1 MANLVG
7 KKFHEIGNWRIDGQI
22 IYEIAFAF
30 EFVVAFLITS
40 TYTDYF
46 SNHLL
51 HTLMFAGLALVL
63 LKIFLFDDLDLK
75 WLAIDAIILILLLI
89 TWRTSKEF
97 SLFSMGIF
105 VLGAR
110 NVDFKRII
118 KIYFYVGM
126 LLLAFVV
133 ISAMGGLIRNLVY
146 RRDMTNIVRQSF
158 GIAYPTDFAAH
169 VLYLILAYAY
179 LKFGKIKWYDYA
191 VFLATA
197 VFLVKFSDARLSAYA
212 IILSIPVLW
221 IGQRAQTDH
230 LLSRFIASFYWTVPI
245 LSAYLVIIASYFFTP
260 SKNKILTKVNNASSG
275 RLFLGHKA
283 ISEYGFS
290 MFGKQI
296 IEHGWGGANGL
307 KMSQNAPANYFFVD
321 SSFLRMTIL
330 YGIIMAI
337 IILLA
342 MTKISWESFQKGS
355 FALASIIVIVSVSAM
370 VEQRLLDLA
379 YDPFLIALLANV
391 YTQHKAEDI
400 S

>member
-75 WLAIDAIILILLLI
+75 WLAIDAIVLILLLT

-191 VFLATA
+191 VFLAAA

-221 IGQRAQTDH
+221 IWQRAQTDH

-260 SKNKILTKVNNASSG
+260 SNKILTKVNNASSG

-321 SSFLRMTIL
+321 SSFLLMTIL

>member
-75 WLAIDAIILILLLI
+75 WLAIDAIVLILLLI

-191 VFLATA
+191 VFLAAA

-245 LSAYLVIIASYFFTP
+245 LLAYLVIIASYFFTP
-260 SKNKILTKVNNASSG
+260 SNKTLTKVNNASSG

-296 IEHGWGGANGL
+296 IEHGWGGTNGL

>member
-51 HTLMFAGLALVL
+51 HTLMFVGLALVL

-75 WLAIDAIILILLLI
+75 WLAIDAIVLILLLI

-191 VFLATA
+191 VFLAAA

-260 SKNKILTKVNNASSG
+260 SNKILTKVNNASSG

>member
-22 IYEIAFAF
+22 IYEVAFAF

-51 HTLMFAGLALVL
+51 HTLMFVGLALVL

-75 WLAIDAIILILLLI
+75 WLAIDAIVLILLLI

-191 VFLATA
+191 VFLAAA

-260 SKNKILTKVNNASSG
+260 SNKILTKVNNASSG

-307 KMSQNAPANYFFVD
+307 KMSKNAPTNYFFVD

-355 FALASIIVIVSVSAM
+355 FALASIIVIVSMSAM

-391 YTQHKAEDI
+391 YTQYKAEDI

>member
-75 WLAIDAIILILLLI
+75 WLAIDAIVLILLLI

-118 KIYFYVGM
+118 KIYFYAGM

-191 VFLATA
+191 VFLAAA

-245 LSAYLVIIASYFFTP
+245 LLAYLVIIASYFFTP
-260 SKNKILTKVNNASSG
+260 SNKTLTKVNNASSG

>member
-75 WLAIDAIILILLLI
+75 WLAIDAIVLILLLI

-191 VFLATA
+191 VFLAAA

-260 SKNKILTKVNNASSG
+260 SNKILTKVNNASSG

>member
-22 IYEIAFAF
+22 IYEVAFAF

-51 HTLMFAGLALVL
+51 HTLMFVGLALVL

-75 WLAIDAIILILLLI
+75 WLAIDAIVLILLLI

-191 VFLATA
+191 VFLAAA

-260 SKNKILTKVNNASSG
+260 SNKILTKVNNASSG

-391 YTQHKAEDI
+391 YTQRKAEDI

>member
-1 MANLVG
+1 MANLIG
-7 KKFHEIGNWRIDGQI
+7 KKFNEIGNFKIDGQI

-46 SNHLL
+46 SNHML
-51 HTLMFAGLALVL
+51 HILMFVGLALVL
-63 LKIFLFDDLDLK
+63 LKIFLFDDLTPK
-75 WLAIDAIILILLLI
+75 WLVIDGLALLLLLL

-118 KIYFYVGM
+118 KIYLYIGL

-133 ISAMGGLIRNLVY
+133 LSAMAGLIRNLVY

-179 LKFGKIKWYDYA
+179 LKFGKIKWYDYV
-191 VFLATA
+191 VFLAA
-197 VFLVKFSDARLSAYA
+197 AGFLVKFSDARLSAYA
-212 IILSIPVLW
+212 IILAIPVLW
-221 IGQRAQTDH
+221 IGQRAQKDH
-230 LLSRFIASFYWTVPI
+230 LLSRFIASFYWAVPI
-245 LSAYLVIIASYFFTP
+245 VSAYLVIIASYFFRP
-260 SKNKILTKVNNASSG
+260 SSHFLNKINNASSG
-275 RLFLGHKA
+275 RLYLGHKA

-296 IEHGWGGANGL
+296 VEHGWGGANGL
-307 KMSQNAPANYFFVD
+307 KMSQSSPSNYFFVD

-342 MTKISWESFQKGS
+342 MTKISWDSFQKES

>member
-51 HTLMFAGLALVL
+51 HTLMFAGIALVL

-75 WLAIDAIILILLLI
+75 WLAIDAIVLILLLT

-191 VFLATA
+191 VFLAAA

-260 SKNKILTKVNNASSG
+260 SNKILTKVNNASSG

>member
-1 MANLVG
+1 
-7 KKFHEIGNWRIDGQI
+7 
-22 IYEIAFAF
+22 
-30 EFVVAFLITS
+30 
-40 TYTDYF
+40 
-46 SNHLL
+46 
-51 HTLMFAGLALVL
+51 MFAGLALVL

-75 WLAIDAIILILLLI
+75 WLAIDAIVLILLLI

-179 LKFGKIKWYDYA
+179 LKFGKIKWYDYV
-191 VFLATA
+191 VFLAA
-197 VFLVKFSDARLSAYA
+197 AGFLVKFSDARLSAYA
-212 IILSIPVLW
+212 IILAIPVLW
-221 IGQRAQTDH
+221 IGQRAQKDH
-230 LLSRFIASFYWTVPI
+230 LLSRFIASFYWAVPI
-245 LSAYLVIIASYFFTP
+245 VSAYLVIIASYFFRP
-260 SKNKILTKVNNASSG
+260 SNHFLNKINNASSG
-275 RLFLGHKA
+275 RLYLGHEA
-283 ISEYGFS
+283 ISKYGFS

-296 IEHGWGGANGL
+296 VEHGWGGANGL

-391 YTQHKAEDI
+391 YTKHKAEDI

>member
-22 IYEIAFAF
+22 IYEVAFAF

-51 HTLMFAGLALVL
+51 HTLMFVGLALVL

-75 WLAIDAIILILLLI
+75 WLAIDAIVLILLLI

-260 SKNKILTKVNNASSG
+260 SNKILTKVNNASSG

>member
-51 HTLMFAGLALVL
+51 HTLMFAGLVLVL

-75 WLAIDAIILILLLI
+75 WLAIDAIVLILLLI

-191 VFLATA
+191 VFLAAA

-245 LSAYLVIIASYFFTP
+245 LLAYLVIIASYFFTP
-260 SKNKILTKVNNASSG
+260 SNKTLTKVNNASSG

>member
-22 IYEIAFAF
+22 IYEVAFAF

-51 HTLMFAGLALVL
+51 HTLMFVGLALVL

-75 WLAIDAIILILLLI
+75 WLAIDAIVLILLLI

-146 RRDMTNIVRQSF
+146 RRDVTNIVRQSF

-260 SKNKILTKVNNASSG
+260 SNKILTKVNNASSG

>member
-75 WLAIDAIILILLLI
+75 WLAIDAIVLILLLI

-191 VFLATA
+191 VFLAAA

-245 LSAYLVIIASYFFTP
+245 LSAYLVIITSYFFTP
-260 SKNKILTKVNNASSG
+260 SNKILTKVNNASSG

-296 IEHGWGGANGL
+296 IEHGWGGVNGL

>member
-75 WLAIDAIILILLLI
+75 WLAIDAIVLILLLI

-105 VLGAR
+105 VFGAR

-191 VFLATA
+191 VFLAAA

-245 LSAYLVIIASYFFTP
+245 LLAYLVIIASYFFTP
-260 SKNKILTKVNNASSG
+260 SNKTLTKVNNASSG

-355 FALASIIVIVSVSAM
+355 FALASIIIIVSVSAM

>member
-75 WLAIDAIILILLLI
+75 WLAIDAIVLILLLI

-169 VLYLILAYAY
+169 VLYLILVYAY

-191 VFLATA
+191 VFLAAA

-245 LSAYLVIIASYFFTP
+245 LLAYLVIIASYFFTP
-260 SKNKILTKVNNASSG
+260 SNKTLTKVNNASSG

>member
-75 WLAIDAIILILLLI
+75 WLAIDAIVLILLLI

-118 KIYFYVGM
+118 KIYFYAGM

-158 GIAYPTDFAAH
+158 GIAYPTYFAAH

-191 VFLATA
+191 VFLAAA

-221 IGQRAQTDH
+221 IGQRARTDH

-245 LSAYLVIIASYFFTP
+245 LLAYLVIIASYFFTP
-260 SKNKILTKVNNASSG
+260 SNKTLTKVNNASSG

>member
-75 WLAIDAIILILLLI
+75 WLAIDAIVLILLLT

-191 VFLATA
+191 VFLAAA

-260 SKNKILTKVNNASSG
+260 SNKILTKVNNASSG

-283 ISEYGFS
+283 TSEYGFS

-296 IEHGWGGANGL
+296 IEHGWGGADGL

>member
-1 MANLVG
+1 MA
-7 KKFHEIGNWRIDGQI
+7 GNRCNCLNI
-22 IYEIAFAF
+22 
-30 EFVVAFLITS
+30 
-40 TYTDYF
+40 
-46 SNHLL
+46 
-51 HTLMFAGLALVL
+51 
-63 LKIFLFDDLDLK
+63 
-75 WLAIDAIILILLLI
+75 AIDNLANVKRIF
-89 TWRTSKEF
+89 T
-97 SLFSMGIF
+97 FSMGIF

-191 VFLATA
+191 VFLAVA

-245 LSAYLVIIASYFFTP
+245 LSAYLVIIASYF
-260 SKNKILTKVNNASSG
+260 SH
-275 RLFLGHKA
+275 R
-283 ISEYGFS
+283 
-290 MFGKQI
+290 QI
-296 IEHGWGGANGL
+296 R
-307 KMSQNAPANYFFVD
+307 S
-321 SSFLRMTIL
+321 
-330 YGIIMAI
+330 
-337 IILLA
+337 
-342 MTKISWESFQKGS
+342 
-355 FALASIIVIVSVSAM
+355 
-370 VEQRLLDLA
+370 
-379 YDPFLIALLANV
+379 
-391 YTQHKAEDI
+391 
-400 S
+400 

>member
-75 WLAIDAIILILLLI
+75 WLAIDAIVLILLLT

-191 VFLATA
+191 VFLAAA

-245 LSAYLVIIASYFFTP
+245 LLAYLVIIASYFFTP
-260 SKNKILTKVNNASSG
+260 SNKTLTKVNNASSG

-391 YTQHKAEDI
+391 YTQHKAEDT

>member
-75 WLAIDAIILILLLI
+75 WLAIDAIVLILLLI
-89 TWRTSKEF
+89 TWRMSKEF

-146 RRDMTNIVRQSF
+146 RRDMINIVRQSF

-191 VFLATA
+191 VFLAAA

-260 SKNKILTKVNNASSG
+260 SNKILTKVNNASSG

-342 MTKISWESFQKGS
+342 MTKISWESFQKGR

-391 YTQHKAEDI
+391 YTKHKAEDI

>member
-75 WLAIDAIILILLLI
+75 WLAIDAIVLILLLI

-133 ISAMGGLIRNLVY
+133 ISAMVGLIRNLVY

-191 VFLATA
+191 VFLAAA

-245 LSAYLVIIASYFFTP
+245 LLAYLVIIASYFFTP
-260 SKNKILTKVNNASSG
+260 SNKTLTKVNNASSG

>member
-191 VFLATA
+191 VFLAAA

-245 LSAYLVIIASYFFTP
+245 LLAYLVIIASYFFTP
-260 SKNKILTKVNNASSG
+260 SNKTLTKVNNASSG

>member
-1 MANLVG
+1 MANLIG
-7 KKFHEIGNWRIDGQI
+7 KKFHEIGDWRIDGQI

-51 HTLMFAGLALVL
+51 HTLMFVGLALVL

-75 WLAIDAIILILLLI
+75 WLAIDAIVLILLLI

>member
-75 WLAIDAIILILLLI
+75 WLAIDAIALILLLI
-89 TWRTSKEF
+89 TWRMSKEF

-191 VFLATA
+191 VFLAAA

-260 SKNKILTKVNNASSG
+260 SNKILTKVNNASSG

-391 YTQHKAEDI
+391 YTKHKAEDI

>member
-75 WLAIDAIILILLLI
+75 WLAIDAIVLILLLI

-191 VFLATA
+191 VFLVAA

-260 SKNKILTKVNNASSG
+260 SNKILTKVNNASSG

-307 KMSQNAPANYFFVD
+307 KMSKNAPANYFFVD

-342 MTKISWESFQKGS
+342 MTKISWESFQKES
-355 FALASIIVIVSVSAM
+355 FALASIIVIVSMSAM

-391 YTQHKAEDI
+391 YTQYKAEDI

>member
-22 IYEIAFAF
+22 IYEVAFAF

-51 HTLMFAGLALVL
+51 HTLMFVGLTLVL

-75 WLAIDAIILILLLI
+75 WLAIDAIVLILLLI

-230 LLSRFIASFYWTVPI
+230 LLSRFIVSFYWTVPI

-260 SKNKILTKVNNASSG
+260 SNKILTKVNNASSG

-342 MTKISWESFQKGS
+342 MTKISWESFQKRS

>member
-75 WLAIDAIILILLLI
+75 WLAIDAIVLILLLI

-105 VLGAR
+105 VLGAK

-191 VFLATA
+191 VFLAVA

-260 SKNKILTKVNNASSG
+260 SNKILTKVNNASSG

>member
-51 HTLMFAGLALVL
+51 HILMFAGLALVL

-75 WLAIDAIILILLLI
+75 WLAIDAIVLILLLI

-146 RRDMTNIVRQSF
+146 HRDMTNIVRQSF

-191 VFLATA
+191 VFLAAA

-245 LSAYLVIIASYFFTP
+245 LLAYLVIIASYFFTP
-260 SKNKILTKVNNASSG
+260 SNKTLTKVNNASSG

-355 FALASIIVIVSVSAM
+355 FALASIIVIVSGSAM

>member
-75 WLAIDAIILILLLI
+75 WLAIDAIVLILLLI

-191 VFLATA
+191 VFLAVA

-260 SKNKILTKVNNASSG
+260 SNKILTKVNNASSG

-321 SSFLRMTIL
+321 PSFLRMTIL
-330 YGIIMAI
+330 YGIIIAI

>member
-75 WLAIDAIILILLLI
+75 WLAIDAIVLILLLI

-191 VFLATA
+191 VFLAAA

-230 LLSRFIASFYWTVPI
+230 LLSRFIASFYWTFPI

-260 SKNKILTKVNNASSG
+260 SNKILTKVNNASSG

-307 KMSQNAPANYFFVD
+307 KMSKNAPANYFFVD

-355 FALASIIVIVSVSAM
+355 FALASIIVIVSMSAM

-391 YTQHKAEDI
+391 YTQYKAEDI

>member
-75 WLAIDAIILILLLI
+75 WPAIDAIVLILLLI

-191 VFLATA
+191 VFLAAA

-245 LSAYLVIIASYFFTP
+245 LSAYLVIITSYFFTP
-260 SKNKILTKVNNASSG
+260 SNKILTKVNNASSG

-296 IEHGWGGANGL
+296 IEHGWGGVNGL

-391 YTQHKAEDI
+391 YTQYKAEDI

>member
-75 WLAIDAIILILLLI
+75 WLAIDAIVLILLLI

-191 VFLATA
+191 VFLVAA

-260 SKNKILTKVNNASSG
+260 SNKILTKVNNASSG

-307 KMSQNAPANYFFVD
+307 KMSKNAPANYFFVD

-330 YGIIMAI
+330 YGIIMTI

-342 MTKISWESFQKGS
+342 MTKISWESFQKE
-355 FALASIIVIVSVSAM
+355 AS
-370 VEQRLLDLA
+370 
-379 YDPFLIALLANV
+379 
-391 YTQHKAEDI
+391 H
-400 S
+400 

>member
-75 WLAIDAIILILLLI
+75 WLAIDAIVLILLLI

-191 VFLATA
+191 VFLAAA

-245 LSAYLVIIASYFFTP
+245 LLAYLVIIASYFFTP
-260 SKNKILTKVNNASSG
+260 SNKTLTKVNNASSG

-355 FALASIIVIVSVSAM
+355 FTLASIIVIVSVSAM

>member
-75 WLAIDAIILILLLI
+75 WLAIDAIVLILLLI
-89 TWRTSKEF
+89 TWRISKEF

-191 VFLATA
+191 VFLAAA

-260 SKNKILTKVNNASSG
+260 SNKILTKVNNASSG

-391 YTQHKAEDI
+391 YTKHKAEDI

>member
-75 WLAIDAIILILLLI
+75 WLAIDAIVLILLLT

-191 VFLATA
+191 VFLAAA

-260 SKNKILTKVNNASSG
+260 SNKILTKVNNASSG

-307 KMSQNAPANYFFVD
+307 KMSQNALANYFFVD

>member
-75 WLAIDAIILILLLI
+75 WLAIDAIALILLLI

-191 VFLATA
+191 VFLAAA

-245 LSAYLVIIASYFFTP
+245 LLAYLVIIASYFFTP
-260 SKNKILTKVNNASSG
+260 SNKTLTKVNNASSG

-391 YTQHKAEDI
+391 YTQHKAEDT

>member
-75 WLAIDAIILILLLI
+75 WLAIDAIVLILLLI

-105 VLGAR
+105 VLGTR

-191 VFLATA
+191 VFLAAA

-260 SKNKILTKVNNASSG
+260 SNKILTKVNNASSG

>member
-75 WLAIDAIILILLLI
+75 WLAIDAIVLILLLI

-191 VFLATA
+191 VFLAAA

-245 LSAYLVIIASYFFTP
+245 LLAYLVIIASYFFTP
-260 SKNKILTKVNNASSG
+260 SNKTLTKVNNASSG

-391 YTQHKAEDI
+391 YTQHNAEDI